1 MIDVWSY
8 LIGLLPA
15 VITGG
20 VLYYMQRAQKKR
32 DRLTEA
38 RAKDRVHEAR
48 KELDLMLTTAKL
60 AYATATAV
68 KRGKAN
74 GEMEEAFRLYAV
86 AMEEF
91 REFERDMLAKI
102 QSQQ

>member
-1 MIDVWSY
+1 MI
-8 LIGLLPA
+8 
-15 VITGG
+15 
-20 VLYYMQRAQKKR
+20 RF
-32 DRLTEA
+32 
-38 RAKDRVHEAR
+38 
-48 KELDLMLTTAKL
+48 LDLHR
-60 AYATATAV
+60 V
-68 KRGKAN
+68 NERFR